1 MKTLVK
7 VVLAIVVALIVVA
20 GAGVAYVFAKYPNV
34 PPPESVTIVATPE
47 KIARGQYLAKHVAQ
61 CVECHAVRDFTKY
74 AGPVVDGTEG
84 RGGENFGNP
93 GTAVRSLYSP
103 NITPAAIGRWTDG
116 ELIRAV
122 TAGVSKDGEPLFP
135 IMPYPRYAQMSRE
148 DVEAIVAYVRTL
160 APVEYTAPARDLA
173 MPLPLVVR
181 TIPKAPAF
189 RPIPPRTDRI
199 AYGEYLTN
207 AASCGECH
215 TPMDAQGTPLPGMEF
230 AGGFEFALPGGG
242 LVRSSNITPDADTG
256 IGTWSEQQFIDKF
269 KVFDGAPIRSL
280 GPAERRE
287 NTVMPW
293 LGYAGM
299 TREDLGAMYSYL
311 RTLKPV
317 INRVQK
323 HPRSH

>member
-7 VVLAIVVALIVVA
+7 VVLAIVMALIVVA

-34 PPPESVTIVATPE
+34 PPPESGTIVATPE
-47 KIARGQYLAKHVAQ
+47 KIARGRYLAKHVAQ

-199 AYGEYLTN
+199 AYGGYLTN

-215 TPMDAQGTPLPGMEF
+215 TPMDGQGSPLPGMEF
-230 AGGFEFALPGGG
+230 AGGFEFQLPGGG

-256 IGTWSEQQFIDKF
+256 IGAWSEQQFIDKF